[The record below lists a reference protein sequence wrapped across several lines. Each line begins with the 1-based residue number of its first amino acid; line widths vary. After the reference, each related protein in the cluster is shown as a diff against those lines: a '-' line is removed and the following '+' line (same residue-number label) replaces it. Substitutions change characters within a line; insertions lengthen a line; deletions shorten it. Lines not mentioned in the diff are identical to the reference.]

1 MLTVCKN
8 VVEKFVTI
16 TMLLKELMIFLSGQK
31 CNFIKQNC

>member
-16 TMLLKELMIFLSGQK
+16 IMLLKELMIFLSGQK